1 MAYYTVTLYDAD
13 KTEIAV
19 HHDVEGLKPAE
30 KDARDLL
37 ADPEYK
43 DCAHY
48 VQVTN
53 DNDVVV
59 YDKFAKKD

>member
-1 MAYYTVTLYDAD
+1 MAFYTVTLYDAD

-19 HHDVEGLKPAE
+19 HHDVIGLKPAE
-30 KDARDLL
+30 KEARDML

-43 DCAHY
+43 DSAHY

-53 DNDVVV
+53 DNNVVV
-59 YDKFAKKD
+59 YDKFKR